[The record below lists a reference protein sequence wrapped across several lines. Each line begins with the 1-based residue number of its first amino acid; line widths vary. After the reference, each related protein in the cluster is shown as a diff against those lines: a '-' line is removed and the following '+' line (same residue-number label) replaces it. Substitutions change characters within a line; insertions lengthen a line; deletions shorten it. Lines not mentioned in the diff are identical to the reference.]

1 MITSLTV
8 YSYYQRNKI
17 TLVKLF
23 SLSLFIGLLEIIGIF
38 AIIPYVEIMFGGEVS
53 DTYNYLADVEYLS
66 FLQDKIYITLIFLSF
81 YLIKPIALASLIYK
95 LQKTVGQAHTK
106 LLSDIYSKSFDVDVY
121 SKEKSSNLIRIYS
134 RDSLVF
140 IHSFL
145 VQASV
150 LATEL
155 VIFIFLFSG
164 IVYYQPGAIW
174 LFPILATLVFIG
186 YYLIKKRVTLW
197 SKDIQKYDSKMI
209 KGIQESHSA
218 HDEITI
224 YQVFNGF
231 SLRMKDIFN
240 RKTSTYAKVE
250 SLMQMPRLLLETILI
265 VLIVLAVYYA
275 SQINSELINPSTAVF
290 IVVAGFRLLPMANKA
305 TQSLGWFRTGMVAMS
320 ALNKVYKNPNRI
332 HEIQVSSNA
341 LDAKSNTIAIVVQ
354 DVVYNLFVNQGTK
367 KSTSFNVNYGEITCI
382 TGESGAGKSTLLKQ
396 ISGLLDT
403 TGSIVFTP
411 PSDKGLGGKT
421 APVESVPVLSYVPQ
435 APSIIN
441 DTIRVNIAFLRNE
454 VDKKDKIA
462 TVLNIVNLEERIL
475 ESDLGFETILSE
487 SGKNLSG
494 GEKYRICLARALI
507 NNPDIIIMDE
517 PTASLDRK
525 TSIKIIQN
533 IKEFLP
539 KAAIII
545 SSHDESVM
553 KLSNK
558 IIEL

>member
-1 MITSLTV
+1 L
-8 YSYYQRNKI
+8 
-17 TLVKLF
+17 
-23 SLSLFIGLLEIIGIF
+23 IGLLEIIGIF
-38 AIIPYVEIMFGGEVS
+38 AIIPYVEIMFGGEVKDS
-53 DTYNYLADVEYLS
+53 YSFLTNVEYLP
-66 FLQDKIYITLIFLSF
+66 FLHDKTYITLIFLSF

-106 LLSDIYSKSFDVDVY
+106 LLNEIFSKSFDVDVY
-121 SKEKSSNLIRIYS
+121 SKEQSSNLIRIYT

-155 VIFIFLFSG
+155 IIFIFLFSG
-164 IVYYQPGAIW
+164 IVYYQPEAIW

-186 YYLIKKRVTLW
+186 YYLVKTRVTIW

-224 YQVFNGF
+224 YKVFNGF

-240 RKTSTYAKVE
+240 RKTSTYARIE

-265 VLIVLAVYYA
+265 VLIVLTVYYA
-275 SQINSELINPSTAVF
+275 SQINAELINPSTAVF
-290 IVVAGFRLLPMANKA
+290 IVVAGFRLLPMTNKA
-305 TQSLGWFRTGMVAMS
+305 TQSLGWFRNGMVAMS
-320 ALNKVYKNPNRI
+320 ALNKIYKHPNRM
-332 HEIQVSSNA
+332 HEIQFSSNV

-354 DVVYNLFVNQGTK
+354 DVVCNLFVNQERQI
-367 KSTSFNVNYGEITCI
+367 STSFNVNYGEITCI
-382 TGESGAGKSTLLKQ
+382 TGESGTGKSTLLKQ
-396 ISGLLDT
+396 ISGILDT
-403 TGSIVFTP
+403 AGSIVFTL

-421 APVESVPVLSYVPQ
+421 APAELVPVLSYVPQ
-435 APSIIN
+435 SPSIIN
-441 DTIRVNIAFLRNE
+441 DTIRVNIVFMRNE
-454 VDKKDKIA
+454 ADKKDKIE
-462 TVLNIVNLEERIL
+462 TVLNIVELERRVL
-475 ESDLGFETILSE
+475 ESSLGIETILSE
-487 SGKNLSG
+487 SGNNLSG

-558 IIEL
+558 IIKL